1 MRQNSK
7 NFQSRHTQKEYGIHE
22 VLNNNTELITRTG
35 VTISKY
41 LVLKK
46 NLDANYMKAS
56 RLHFY
61 AESILHSMQMQIY
74 L

>member
-7 NFQSRHTQKEYGIHE
+7 NFQCRHTQKEYGIHE

-46 NLDANYMKAS
+46 IWMPT
-56 RLHFY
+56 
-61 AESILHSMQMQIY
+61 I
-74 L
+74 